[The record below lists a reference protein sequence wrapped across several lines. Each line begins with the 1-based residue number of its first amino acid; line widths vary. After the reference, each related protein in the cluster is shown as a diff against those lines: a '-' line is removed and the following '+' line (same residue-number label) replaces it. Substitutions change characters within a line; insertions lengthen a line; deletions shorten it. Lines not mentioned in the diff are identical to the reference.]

1 MPDVHPMARQLAQ
14 LLTGSDLD
22 ELKEVVRRWVDTAV
36 SERQRQQFAEM
47 GARILELKSALSEG
61 GAQPSR
67 EELELALSMM
77 LALAKDADEETLK
90 KRAPKEK

>member
-1 MPDVHPMARQLAQ
+1 MARQLAQ

-36 SERQRQQFAEM
+36 TERQRQQYHEL
-47 GARILELKSALSEG
+47 GARILELKSALGQG
-61 GAQPSR
+61 GVQPSR

-77 LALAKDADEETLK
+77 LALAKDADDETIRQ
-90 KRAPKEK
+90 RAPKDK